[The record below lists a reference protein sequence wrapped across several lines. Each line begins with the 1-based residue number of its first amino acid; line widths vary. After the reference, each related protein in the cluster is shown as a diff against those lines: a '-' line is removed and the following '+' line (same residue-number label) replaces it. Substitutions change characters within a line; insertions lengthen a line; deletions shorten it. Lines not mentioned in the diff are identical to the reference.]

1 MPQLNT
7 TSTADIS
14 FMLLI
19 FFLVCSS
26 MDVDKGMERQL
37 PPLQTKTEQPSEA
50 AERNVMKI
58 VITAGDSILQ
68 NDNPV
73 SLAELRRN
81 VAQFVAN
88 PSNRADLPEKTVKTV
103 ALLGKYAV
111 ADHHIISVE
120 CSRDA
125 DYATYFAVQNELVG
139 VYSSL
144 RNQLAQKR
152 FHHSLGECSEEEKKA
167 LGECYPQRISEVYN
181 TNEEGGAK

>member
-58 VITAGDSILQ
+58 VITAGDSILV
-68 NDNPV
+68 DSKPV
-73 SLAELRRN
+73 SLADLRRH
-81 VAQFVAN
+81 ATQFVAN
-88 PSNRADLPEKTVKTV
+88 PANRADLPEKTVKTV
-103 ALLGKYAV
+103 ALVGKFAV
-111 ADHHIISVE
+111 SDHHIISVE

-144 RNQLAQKR
+144 RNQLALKY
-152 FHHSLGECSEEEKKA
+152 FHHGLGECSEEEKKA

-181 TNEEGGAK
+181 TSEEGGAR